1 MFFVNSHAV
10 GLWAEI
16 VQDLSIR
23 VSGIGGRTAG
33 ALAPVLVPRGKRTMS
48 GIDDLIPKSDDR
60 WATDTRRAQGIADLG
75 LGGAL
80 KTYYTLYFPAGV
92 IILVAV
98 GTVGGMLAFGGSAA
112 DWSSFLLFGFFL
124 AVLGAAIGGLIY
136 NAKKIGPAAEP
147 GRIDVLLSLEDEER
161 KDIRRQVLGKT
172 PVDPKH
178 LVVSRAAAVQLR
190 KNLATQLIWMSV
202 LPLVFIPQ
210 AIRGAGFISW
220 LMEAFVVVLLIG
232 TMFVV
237 RDFQRAGRFLA
248 RTTEPGAP
256 DAAQ

>member
-1 MFFVNSHAV
+1 
-10 GLWAEI
+10 
-16 VQDLSIR
+16 
-23 VSGIGGRTAG
+23 
-33 ALAPVLVPRGKRTMS
+33 MS

-60 WATDTRRAQGIADLG
+60 WTTATRRAQGIADLG

-92 IILVAV
+92 IILVTA
-98 GTVGGMLAFGGSAA
+98 GTVGGMLAFGGGTA
-112 DWSSFLLFGFFL
+112 DWASFLLFGFFL

-136 NAKKIGPAAEP
+136 NAKKIAPAAEV

-172 PVDPKH
+172 PVDPDH
-178 LVVSRAAAVQLR
+178 LVVSRAAAVQPR
-190 KNLATQLIWMSV
+190 KNLATQLIWMSM

-210 AIRGAGFISW
+210 VLFGAGFIQW
-220 LMEAFVVVLLIG
+220 LMATSVVVLVLG

-248 RTTEPGAP
+248 RTLEPGGP
-256 DAAQ
+256 PE